1 MNDDNRNHIDSNENG
16 PDISTI
22 ATHAYKKTF
31 TPKDSNFFM
40 FMIIIFGGLVLQII
54 LGLIIGTMQALDPNF
69 EFDPP
74 VWAAILLSQ
83 LLIMALP
90 CLIYLIIHRR
100 SIKEI
105 LPMRSIGWL
114 NIVMIAGMSLTI
126 QPLFMLVNL
135 ISQFVFPNV
144 IAESILG
151 IGQEGGLALTLLI
164 VAVVPSVFEEV
175 AFRGIGF
182 VGFKKV
188 KIWKA
193 AVINGMVFGAIH
205 MNMNQ
210 FLYAFL
216 LGAVFCYFMYYTK
229 SLWAPILGHF
239 VVNGTQSL
247 LSFAIMGLDLEAME
261 NAVEMDITL
270 TGGQEMLI
278 TIIVFSFIA
287 LVATGIFIAI
297 YIPFKRHNIKRN
309 EACGV
314 ITDTA
319 AAALAAGEKPP
330 RAFTWAFWASAA
342 IFALLMAANYLLPL
356 IDFDVAAA
364 ACAYAE
370 AAL

>member
-1 MNDDNRNHIDSNENG
+1 MNDDNKNHIDLRETE
-16 PDISTI
+16 PDPSII
-22 ATHAYKKTF
+22 KIHPVKKTF

-40 FMIIIFGGLVLQII
+40 FMIIVFGGLVLQVV
-54 LGLIIGTMQALDPNF
+54 LGLVIGTMQAVDPDF
-69 EFDPP
+69 VFDPP
-74 VWAAILLSQ
+74 IWAAILLSQ

-90 CLIYLIIHRR
+90 CVIYLLVHRR

-105 LPMRSIGWL
+105 LPMRSLGLL
-114 NIVMIAGMSLTI
+114 NILMIIGLSLTI

-151 IGQEGGLALTLLI
+151 VGQEGGLALTLLI

-193 AVINGMVFGAIH
+193 AVINGMIFGAIH

-216 LGAVFCYFMYYTK
+216 LGAVFCYFMHYTK

-247 LSFAIMGLDLEAME
+247 LSFILIGVDLEAME
-261 NAVEMDITL
+261 NAVEMDIAL

-287 LVATGIFIAI
+287 LVSTGIFIAI

-309 EACGV
+309 EAQGIV
-314 ITDTA
+314 TDTA
-319 AAALAAGEKPP
+319 AAALADGEKAP
-330 RAFTWAFWASAA
+330 RAFTWAFWASVA
-342 IFALLMAANYLLPL
+342 IFALLMAVNYLLPL
-356 IDFDVAAA
+356 IDFDTTAA
-364 ACAYAE
+364 YTYMRT
-370 AAL
+370 AL